1 MGVLSEQ
8 QIEGFVTDGFVR
20 LEGAFSPELA
30 AECREFLWRE
40 MGLDP
45 DDPAGWTRPVVRLE
59 GYGQEPFRRAATS
72 ERLHGAFDQ
81 LVGEGRWKP
90 QPWLGGFPIRFPHP
104 DDPGDAGWHMDASF
118 TPDGEQGYWLNLVSR
133 GRSLLMLFLLSDVDE
148 ASAPTRIKVGSH
160 LDLPRLLEPAGDKGV
175 EMFAFCAE
183 LDRAGLLDHP
193 ERETALATGRA
204 GDVYLCHPFLIHA
217 AQPHHGT
224 EPRFLAQP
232 ALLSTEDLV
241 LERAD
246 GAYSPVERAVRLGLG
261 QA

>member
-45 DDPAGWTRPVVRLE
+45 DDPAGWMRPVVRLE

-90 QPWLGGFPIRFPHP
+90 QPWLGGFPVRFPHP

-133 GRSLLMLFLLSDVDE
+133 GRSLLMLFLLSDVDG

-175 EMFAFCAE
+175 EMFSFCAE

-193 ERETALATGRA
+193 ERKTALATGRA

-232 ALLSTEDLV
+232 ALLSTEDLA

-261 QA
+261 HA

>member
-1 MGVLSEQ
+1 MGTVLSPQ
-8 QIEGFVTDGFVR
+8 QVEGFVTDGFVR

-45 DDPAGWTRPVVRLE
+45 DDPAGWTQPVVRLA
-59 GYGQEPFRRAATS
+59 GYADEPFRRAATT

-81 LVGEGRWKP
+81 LVGEGRWRP

-104 DDPGDAGWHMDASF
+104 DDPGDAGWHLDASF
-118 TPDGEQGYWLNLVSR
+118 TPDGEEGLWLNLVSR
-133 GRSLLMLFLLSDVDE
+133 GRALLMLFLLSDVDE
-148 ASAPTRIKVGSH
+148 ANAPTRIKVGSH
-160 LDLPRLLEPAGDKGV
+160 LDVPRQLEPAGDKGV
-175 EMFAFCAE
+175 EFFSFCAE

-193 ERETALATGRA
+193 ERETASATGRA

-224 EPRFLAQP
+224 VPRFLAQP
-232 ALLSTEDLV
+232 ALLSTGDLV

-261 QA
+261 R